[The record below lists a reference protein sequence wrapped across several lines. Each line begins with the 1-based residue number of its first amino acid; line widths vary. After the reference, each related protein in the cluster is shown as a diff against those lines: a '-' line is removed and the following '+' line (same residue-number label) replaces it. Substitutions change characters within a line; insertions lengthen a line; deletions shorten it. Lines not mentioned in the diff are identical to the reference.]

1 MTKLGRAWVY
11 DVNISQCSDW
21 LKDDINLPQS
31 NHNSRID
38 SHDYMTTPSAGS
50 SSSHDN
56 MVTPPVT
63 AHLSSSESSSR
74 LAAVCSMSIVTLCN
88 YDPYC
93 VMICVVMTHVM
104 Y

>member
-11 DVNISQCSDW
+11 DVNINQCSDW
-21 LKDDINLPQS
+21 LKDDVSIPQS
-31 NHNSRID
+31 NHAGRID
-38 SHDYMTTPSAGS
+38 SHDYVTTPSAGS

-74 LAAVCSMSIVTLCN
+74 LVTNAFSNVLCN
-88 YDPYC
+88 CYL
-93 VMICVVMTHVM
+93 
-104 Y
+104 

>member
-21 LKDDINLPQS
+21 LKDDTTTQS
-31 NHNSRID
+31 NHTGRTD
-38 SHDYMTTPSAGS
+38 SYDYVTTPSVGS

-63 AHLSSSESSSR
+63 ANLSSSENSSR
-74 LAAVCSMSIVTLCN
+74 LVLLC
-88 YDPYC
+88 C
-93 VMICVVMTHVM
+93 M
-104 Y
+104 

>member
-21 LKDDINLPQS
+21 LKDDTNIMPP
-31 NHNSRID
+31 NHGDSRD
-38 SHDYMTTPSAGS
+38 HLTTPSAGS

-63 AHLSSSESSSR
+63 AHLSSSENSSR
-74 LAAVCSMSIVTLCN
+74 
-88 YDPYC
+88 
-93 VMICVVMTHVM
+93 
-104 Y
+104 

>member
-21 LKDDINLPQS
+21 LKDDVSIPQS
-31 NHNSRID
+31 NHTGRID
-38 SHDYMTTPSAGS
+38 SHDHVTTPSAGS

-63 AHLSSSESSSR
+63 AQLSSSESSSR
-74 LAAVCSMSIVTLCN
+74 LVTASFSN
-88 YDPYC
+88 
-93 VMICVVMTHVM
+93 
-104 Y
+104 

>member
-21 LKDDINLPQS
+21 LKDDSNLPQS
-31 NHNSRID
+31 IHNSRSD
-38 SHDYMTTPSAGS
+38 SHDYVTTPSAGS

-63 AHLSSSESSSR
+63 AHLSSSENSSR
-74 LAAVCSMSIVTLCN
+74 LAALCSVS
-88 YDPYC
+88 
-93 VMICVVMTHVM
+93 
-104 Y
+104 